1 MNSLQTLSFLKG
13 RLKVYNLSVFK
24 YGISESEMDV
34 LGKVKGKFTI
44 MLFGMRIGQSEADK
58 APAAYL

>member
-1 MNSLQTLSFLKG
+1 MNSLQALSFLKG
-13 RLKVYNLSVFK
+13 RFEVYNLSVFQ
-24 YGISESEMDV
+24 YGISESKMNV

-44 MLFGMRIGQSEADK
+44 MFFGMRIGKSKADK